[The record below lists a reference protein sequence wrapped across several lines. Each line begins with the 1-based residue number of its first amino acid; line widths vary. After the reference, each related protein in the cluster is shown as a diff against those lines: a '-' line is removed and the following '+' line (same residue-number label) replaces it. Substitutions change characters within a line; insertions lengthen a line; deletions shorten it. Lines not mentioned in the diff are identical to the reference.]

1 MLSTEIIRKSNLK
14 AYIKVIIMIIL
25 VLGIS
30 SLPPF
35 GSITPLG
42 MKVLGIFIG
51 VLYGWCVLDIL
62 WVSIFAIIA
71 IGYTCSSVLTAI
83 CTGFGNQIALMSLI
97 AAILGGA
104 LDSCKITDL
113 ICNWCLTRNFVK
125 GHPWALVT
133 MILVAGALI
142 GAFASAIAGTFL
154 LWMVIVK
161 LAEMCHYEKGCKEIA
176 FLISMVV
183 IVPAVASNCIPFQPG
198 AIFFN
203 GFLMQGIGSTA
214 GYAPFLAYQ
223 LIVSILTFV
232 VVTLLA
238 KFVWKLDLSRFNI
251 SDEMREELKNTP
263 VSYEQKVG
271 LVAVLVFFLMLLL
284 PGILPKTIPGMAFLS
299 SMGIVGV
306 AGAILIVLTV
316 MRNSQGKSLININ
329 RCHSAVPWN
338 VIWLMVAITPLS
350 DALKSE
356 KTGIMTTITQYTMPI
371 FSNISLTAFFIGSTV
386 ILALLTQVSVNMVLG
401 AVFVPFLTSICVQL
415 GGNPYVLFMMLY
427 AGINMAFL
435 TPAASAYGALMHG
448 HEWTKGKNAYLI
460 GAVNLAVML
469 IILSTIGIPL
479 GELLF

>member
-1 MLSTEIIRKSNLK
+1 MSTEIIKKSNLLS
-14 AYIKVIIMIIL
+14 YIKVLIMVIL
-25 VLGIS
+25 VLGIG

-51 VLYGWCVLDIL
+51 ALYGWCILDTL
-62 WVSIFAIIA
+62 WVSIFAVIA
-71 IGYTCSSVLTAI
+71 IGYTCSTVLGAVGA
-83 CTGFGNQIALMSLI
+83 GFGNQIALMSLMT
-97 AAILGGA
+97 AILGGA

-113 ICNWCLTRNFVK
+113 ICNWCLTRNVVK
-125 GHPWALVT
+125 GRPWALVA
-133 MILVAGALI
+133 MILIAGALI
-142 GAFASAIAGTFL
+142 GAFASSIAGTFL
-154 LWMVIVK
+154 LWMVILK
-161 LAEMCHYEKGCKEIA
+161 LADMCHYEKGCKEIA

-356 KTGIMTTITQYTMPI
+356 ETGIMTTITQYTMPI

-401 AVFVPFLTSICVQL
+401 AVFVPFLTSICAQL